1 MSKPIIIANW
11 KMNLSVAQSGEL
23 ARIMKKSLADAA
35 DSEVVVCPSFTAL
48 AEVSREIRGSIIR
61 LGSQDVFW
69 EERGAY
75 TGEESPQTLTEI
87 GCQYAIIGHSERRQY
102 AGESDESSR
111 LKIKTCLANGLN
123 PILCVGETYAE
134 RNQGQADNVVFRQ
147 VVRALSG
154 IDITPNQQLVI
165 AYEPVW
171 VIGSGR
177 PIEPKEAQHA
187 FNLIY
192 QAILDFWPSV
202 IIKNNVRIIY
212 GGSVDGGNAGE
223 FAPLEHFAGFLV
235 GGASL
240 KSDEFSDIIKQ
251 IR

>member
-1 MSKPIIIANW
+1 MSKPIVIANW
-11 KMNLSVAQSGEL
+11 KMNLSVTQSGKL
-23 ARIMKKSLADAA
+23 AQAMRDLLADEIN
-35 DSEVVVCPSFTAL
+35 SEVVICPSFTSLSDVAKVL
-48 AEVSREIRGSIIR
+48 SGSLIR

-75 TGEESPQTLTEI
+75 TGEESPKILEEI
-87 GCQYAIIGHSERRQY
+87 GCKYAIIGHSERRQY
-102 AGESDESSR
+102 LGETDEISH
-111 LKIKTCLANGLN
+111 LKVKASLGYNLN

-134 RNQGQADNVVFRQ
+134 RNQGQADNVIFRQ

-187 FNLIY
+187 INLIY
-192 QAILDFWPSV
+192 QAVLDFWPSV

-212 GGSVDGGNAGE
+212 GGSVDSGNAGE
-223 FAPLEHFAGFLV
+223 FVSLDHLAGFLV

-240 KSDEFSDIIKQ
+240 KEEEFLKIIKL
-251 IR
+251 I